1 MSKRKIR
8 IIKIEAGENGSHAY
22 QSIDR
27 LTTLPKGWA
36 IIPTVKEVHKT
47 STGKTVKVEKVMAT
61 PNLPYGDIT
70 VEVICG
76 VPTVTSWTPREI
88 PEMPEAEPTAQD
100 DTDTMLVDHE
110 YRLTLLE
117 LGV

>member
-22 QSIDR
+22 QTIDR
-27 LTTLPKGWA
+27 LTTLPEGWA
-36 IIPTVKEVHKT
+36 IIPTVKEYKKT
-47 STGKTVKVEKVMAT
+47 SSGKRVTVEKEMAT

-88 PEMPEAEPTAQD
+88 PEVEPTPEVEAEPTAD
-100 DTDTMLVDHE
+100 ELVDI
-110 YRLTLLE
+110 L
-117 LGV
+117 LGVNDNE